1 MARGKSITVE
11 LTEGAIRIL
20 SHGKTLT
27 IVNASA
33 PPDADDGSDF
43 FIRLDEIDHWDAPD
57 EEVSID
63 IVELQK
69 ILEAIEEELE
79 RRGLSVTFE

>member
-1 MARGKSITVE
+1 MARGKSIAVE
-11 LTEGAIRIL
+11 LTEGAIRVL
-20 SHGKTLT
+20 CQGRTLT
-27 IVNASA
+27 IVNTPP
-33 PPDADDGSDF
+33 PPDAEDQTDF
-43 FIRLDEIDHWDAPD
+43 FIRLDEIEYWDAPD

-79 RRGLSVTFE
+79 RRGLSVMFD

>member
-1 MARGKSITVE
+1 MARGKSIVVE
-11 LTEGAIRIL
+11 LTEGAIRIA
-20 SHGKTLT
+20 SHGRTLT
-27 IVNASA
+27 ILNAPP
-33 PPDADDGSDF
+33 PPDAEEQTDF

-57 EEVSID
+57 DEVSID

-79 RRGLSVTFE
+79 RRGLSVTFD

>member
-1 MARGKSITVE
+1 MARAKSIAVE
-11 LTEGAIRIL
+11 MTEGAIRVH
-20 SHGKTLT
+20 SQGKTLT
-27 IVNASA
+27 IVNTPP
-33 PPDADDGSDF
+33 PPDADDPTDF

-57 EEVSID
+57 EETAID

-69 ILEAIEEELE
+69 ILEAIEDELD